1 MTATYHAFLPGGQS
15 AEIKDAP
22 STKRARTVFLDYL
35 ARNKYIKWDDR
46 GEVRRHI
53 KVNKVFPGEIEADVI
68 LDYNLVPGSAENQ
81 VPIGTESAMSIV
93 DESGRPTD
101 LEGRV
106 RAEASSQVSRR
117 VEPLSHD
124 RELEGLVE
132 ASSVAPRRAESMDV
146 GVSRLRQESSTEMG
160 TPPIDRPR
168 QIGEDVGIGS
178 GSRISTLARR
188 PVAPPEESPVVARA
202 QHEGVEMTD
211 TPIGRVSKSS
221 GGM

>member
-68 LDYNLVPGSAENQ
+68 LDYNLVPGSAEAQ
-81 VPIGTESAMSIV
+81 VPIGKESAMRIV
-93 DESGRPTD
+93 DEAGRPTD

-106 RAEASSQVSRR
+106 RSEASSQVRKR
-117 VEPLSHD
+117 DEVPD
-124 RELEGLVE
+124 YGGELGGLVE
-132 ASSVAPRRAESMDV
+132 AASYSPRRPEGLDV
-146 GVSRLRQESSTEMG
+146 GVSRLKQEGSAEMG
-160 TPPIDRPR
+160 STTIDRPV
-168 QIGEDVGIGS
+168 QIGEDVGVGRE
-178 GSRISTLARR
+178 SRISGLARR
-188 PVAPPEESPVVARA
+188 PVAQPEESPVVAQA
-202 QHEGVEMTD
+202 QQEGSVMTD
-211 TPIGRVSKSS
+211 TPIGRVSRSS

>member
-68 LDYNLVPGSAENQ
+68 LDYNLVPGSAESQ
-81 VPIGTESAMSIV
+81 VPIGTESTMSIV

-101 LEGRV
+101 IEGRV
-106 RAEASSQVSRR
+106 QAEASSQVKRR
-117 VEPLSHD
+117 VEAPD
-124 RELEGLVE
+124 YGGELGVLVE
-132 ASSVAPRRAESMDV
+132 ASSAPPRRSNSLDT
-146 GVSRLRQESSTEMG
+146 GVSRLRQEGSVEMG
-160 TPPIDRPR
+160 SPPIDRPR
-168 QIGEDVGIGS
+168 QIGEDVGIGR
-178 GSRISTLARR
+178 GSRISDLARR
-188 PVAPPEESPVVARA
+188 PVAQPEESPVVAQA
-202 QHEGVEMTD
+202 QQEGSVMTD